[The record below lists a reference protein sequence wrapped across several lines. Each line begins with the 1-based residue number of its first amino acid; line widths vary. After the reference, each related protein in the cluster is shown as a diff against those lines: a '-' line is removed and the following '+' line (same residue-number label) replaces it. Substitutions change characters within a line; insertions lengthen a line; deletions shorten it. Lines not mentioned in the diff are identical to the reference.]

1 MLYAKM
7 DGCIPSSVKLV
18 NSKFIIPWRYKNRRT
33 EAVTWKVIHM
43 CGRNIEDAECETLV
57 VNLFR
62 DRKLRRII
70 EYTVSSSG
78 K

>member
-7 DGCIPSSVKLV
+7 DGCIPSAVKLV

-33 EAVTWKVIHM
+33 GAISWKVIHM

-57 VNLFR
+57 VNLYR
-62 DRKLRRII
+62 DEKLRQII
-70 EYTVSSSG
+70 ESTVTSG
-78 K
+78 EK